1 MALSTIACTRALR
14 LNVGSFHRV
23 AWRGPLAS
31 ASVCA
36 RLIPAAHPRSFS
48 VYTVLRN
55 TSPSFRPP
63 TLRPEKDDAQEK
75 AAAPIVR
82 ENIYTVPNLLTL
94 SRIVACPVL
103 GWAIVHDEF
112 YLATGLLVYA
122 GLTDLVRVSPSFM
135 LK

>member
-1 MALSTIACTRALR
+1 MALSTVACTRALR
-14 LNVGSFHRV
+14 LNIGSFHRA

-31 ASVCA
+31 TSVYT
-36 RLIPAAHPRSFS
+36 RRTPNVHLRSFS
-48 VYTVLRN
+48 VYTALRN
-55 TSPSFRPP
+55 PPSLPRPP
-63 TLRPEKDDAQEK
+63 APRPEKDDAQEK

-82 ENIYTVPNLLTL
+82 ENIYTIPNLLTL

-112 YLATGLLVYA
+112 YLATGLLAYA
-122 GLTDLVRVSPSFM
+122 GLTDLVRVSPSLM

>member
-1 MALSTIACTRALR
+1 MSLSIACTRALR
-14 LNVGSFHRV
+14 LDIGNFHRA
-23 AWRGPLAS
+23 AWRGPLAT
-31 ASVCA
+31 ASVYTRRTPTA
-36 RLIPAAHPRSFS
+36 YLRSFS
-48 VYTVLRN
+48 IYTALRN
-55 TSPSFRPP
+55 TPP
-63 TLRPEKDDAQEK
+63 LPKPPAPRLEKDDAPEK

-82 ENIYTVPNLLTL
+82 ENIYTIPNLLTL

-122 GLTDLVRVSPSFM
+122 GLTDLVRVSPSLM